1 MKSHVV
7 LDSPQAANEWESA
20 FSCEHTHRC
29 THTHIDVLTVLNGHF
44 ITQSK
49 DLKSYLIITKP
60 IQH

>member
-1 MKSHVV
+1 MLCLIPLKLQMNGNQLSVV
-7 LDSPQAANEWESA
+7 SI
-20 FSCEHTHRC
+20 HTC
-29 THTHIDVLTVLNGHF
+29 AHTHIDVLTVLNGHF